1 MKSDF
6 EFMTTSEAI
15 LFVSSFFMWL
25 YIGRHF
31 VMITT
36 FDDLFLTQSWWL
48 LLPLVTFILFLRSF
62 VVRRLILH
70 HRQTDEDDMSRNASS
85 MQKRTYHETGKSSF
99 FTLDRS
105 AETVSRVLSTPARV
119 LLAPQSSARALVHLP
134 RTYPRYRGA
143 R

>member
-1 MKSDF
+1 MNSEF

-25 YIGRHF
+25 YNGRHF

-48 LLPLVTFILFLRSF
+48 LLPVITFILFLRSF

-70 HRQTDEDDMSRNASS
+70 HSQEDEDLSREA
-85 MQKRTYHETGKSSF
+85 
-99 FTLDRS
+99 
-105 AETVSRVLSTPARV
+105 
-119 LLAPQSSARALVHLP
+119 
-134 RTYPRYRGA
+134 
-143 R
+143 

>member
-1 MKSDF
+1 MKPEF

-25 YIGRHF
+25 YTGRHF

-48 LLPLVTFILFLRSF
+48 LLPVITFILFLRSF

-70 HRQTDEDDMSRNASS
+70 HSQEDEDLSRKA
-85 MQKRTYHETGKSSF
+85 
-99 FTLDRS
+99 
-105 AETVSRVLSTPARV
+105 
-119 LLAPQSSARALVHLP
+119 
-134 RTYPRYRGA
+134 
-143 R
+143 

>member
-1 MKSDF
+1 MNNEF

-25 YIGRHF
+25 YIGRYF

-48 LLPLVTFILFLRSF
+48 LLPVITFILFLRSF

-70 HRQTDEDDMSRNASS
+70 HSQEDEDLSREA
-85 MQKRTYHETGKSSF
+85 
-99 FTLDRS
+99 
-105 AETVSRVLSTPARV
+105 
-119 LLAPQSSARALVHLP
+119 
-134 RTYPRYRGA
+134 
-143 R
+143 

>member
-70 HRQTDEDDMSRNASS
+70 HSQADEDDMTRNA
-85 MQKRTYHETGKSSF
+85 
-99 FTLDRS
+99 
-105 AETVSRVLSTPARV
+105 
-119 LLAPQSSARALVHLP
+119 
-134 RTYPRYRGA
+134 
-143 R
+143 

>member
-15 LFVSSFFMWL
+15 LFVSSLFMWL
-25 YIGRHF
+25 YIGHHF

-48 LLPLVTFILFLRSF
+48 LLPLITFILFLRSF

-70 HRQTDEDDMSRNASS
+70 HSQEDEDDMS
-85 MQKRTYHETGKSSF
+85 HE
-99 FTLDRS
+99 
-105 AETVSRVLSTPARV
+105 A
-119 LLAPQSSARALVHLP
+119 
-134 RTYPRYRGA
+134 
-143 R
+143 

>member
-1 MKSDF
+1 MKNEF

-36 FDDLFLTQSWWL
+36 FDDLFFTHSWWL
-48 LLPLVTFILFLRSF
+48 LLPVITFILFLRSF

-70 HRQTDEDDMSRNASS
+70 HSHEDEDLSREA
-85 MQKRTYHETGKSSF
+85 
-99 FTLDRS
+99 
-105 AETVSRVLSTPARV
+105 
-119 LLAPQSSARALVHLP
+119 
-134 RTYPRYRGA
+134 
-143 R
+143 